1 MDASIMDGFTFKCGS
16 VAAVSDIEHPI
27 TLAKYV
33 MNNFP
38 NSIFVGE
45 GAKNLAKHAD
55 LNWIS
60 EGNMVS
66 PAARIALH
74 SEKTGEFNADIHN
87 QSLLDIDILT
97 SKSIKTMVKK

>member
-1 MDASIMDGFTFKCGS
+1 MDASIMDGHRFKCGS

-45 GAKNLAKHAD
+45 GAKNLAKYAN
-55 LNWIS
+55 LSFLS

-66 PAARIALH
+66 PAARAAFY
-74 SEKTGEFNADIHN
+74 SEEEGKLDADIEKI
-87 QSLLDIDILT
+87 LLDIDMLK
-97 SKSIKTMVKK
+97 SKYL